1 MNVDLKAPVTQYG
14 LVTLSYWAFTLSD
27 GALRMLVVL
36 FFHQLGYSP
45 IEIAGLLVLYELFG
59 VITNLYA
66 GWLATSIGLTVTM
79 QMGLALQIA
88 ALVMLMVDSSVLNV
102 VYVMVAQALS
112 GIGKDLNK
120 MGAKASIKS
129 LVPAD
134 AQGQLYHWIALL
146 TGSKNAL
153 KGVGFF
159 LGGWLLATVGF
170 QNAVAA
176 MASVLAAVLV
186 LSILLLER
194 STGIAKQPQPF
205 KHLFSKSS
213 AVNRLSA
220 ARFFLFGSRDI
231 WFVVALPVFLQSQ
244 LQWSYVQVGTM
255 MAAWVI
261 AYGVVQTV
269 APKVTIIGKTVKDTN
284 ITHPSG
290 RTAFRW
296 VAILCL
302 VPGVIACGL
311 YAAGSDA
318 TLVAIGLVS
327 GLLVFG
333 ALFAI
338 NSSIHSYLIV
348 AYAREDGASL
358 DVGFYYMC
366 NAAGRLVGTLLS
378 GLVYQQFGLAAC
390 LLLSSAMLITTA
402 IISKKL
408 PG

>member
-1 MNVDLKAPVTQYG
+1 MNFNLKAPATQYG
-14 LVTLSYWAFTLSD
+14 LVTLSYWTFTLSD

-66 GWLATSIGLTVTM
+66 GWLATNIGLTVTM
-79 QMGLALQIA
+79 QMGLTLQIA
-88 ALVMLMVDSSVLNV
+88 ALLMLTVDSSILNV

-120 MGAKASIKS
+120 MAAKASIKS

-176 MASVLAAVLV
+176 MATALAGVLI
-186 LSILLLER
+186 LSFLLLDR
-194 STGIAKQPQPF
+194 STGIAKKPQPF
-205 KHLFSKSS
+205 QHLFSKSS

-220 ARFFLFGSRDI
+220 ARFFLFGSRDV

-244 LQWSYVQVGTM
+244 LQWNYVQVGTM

-269 APKVTIIGKTVKDTN
+269 APKVTIIGKTIKDSN

-296 VAILCL
+296 VSILCL
-302 VPGVIACGL
+302 IPAAIAGGL
-311 YAAGSDA
+311 YTAGSD
-318 TLVAIGLVS
+318 TSLVATGLVS

-348 AYAREDGASL
+348 AYAREDGTSL

-378 GLVYQQFGLAAC
+378 GLIYQQFGLAAC
-390 LLLSSAMLITTA
+390 LLLSSGMLITTA
-402 IISKKL
+402 VISKKL